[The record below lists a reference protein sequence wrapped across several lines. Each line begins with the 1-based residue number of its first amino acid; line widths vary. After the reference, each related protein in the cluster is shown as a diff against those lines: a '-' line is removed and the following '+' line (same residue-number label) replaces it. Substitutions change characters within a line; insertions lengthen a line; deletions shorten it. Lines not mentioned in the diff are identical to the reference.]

1 MFTEPWY
8 IVFFDIYVKYK
19 RNWINWQLKERTVYT
34 AGVNG
39 LSFLPKKHPN
49 ALHNSKITQKCFK
62 RIVKVVQCGFYFL
75 YIKFYLFHSL
85 THTILLRSVSKM
97 NWFYVFLFGAQMKL
111 KSTNFA
117 INAKSGRLTITWYK
131 AYAFFLYHWFI
142 STYWVL
148 IYIAVKNFHDG
159 ILATCRI
166 STAII

>member
-62 RIVKVVQCGFYFL
+62 RIVKVVRCGFYFL
-75 YIKFYLFHSL
+75 YIKFYIFHSL
-85 THTILLRSVSKM
+85 THTILLRSVSKI
-97 NWFYVFLFGAQMKL
+97 NWFKCIFIWCTYETENYAFCYHCKVGTSFYYLVTRHLKTLFIPL
-111 KSTNFA
+111 IYLHILSTN
-117 INAKSGRLTITWYK
+117 
-131 AYAFFLYHWFI
+131 LYCSKKLPWWH
-142 STYWVL
+142 SR
-148 IYIAVKNFHDG
+148 NM
-159 ILATCRI
+159 
-166 STAII
+166 